1 MTSHEDPRG
10 PDRMADQSLHDYVNA
25 LRRRRWVVISSV
37 LLAIGA
43 ASAVSLLQTPQ
54 YRAESQ
60 LLLRRTPSQEV
71 LIGDAGQARS
81 SSDSERELN
90 NEIRL
95 VESQAVR
102 DAVDLVYDGP
112 LDVDD
117 VDGSAPESQTNDV
130 LEVSLVSSD
139 PAAATELVNVYV
151 ETYINERRSRSLDNL
166 RAASDEIQARLDD
179 LRARID
185 ELSRPLSAIDAQ
197 IAAAPVNSAR
207 RAELEEQRQTI
218 SSQVQ
223 PQLTPLQS
231 RESAFRGQLEQLEAA
246 QNLSTPGGVEVLTP
260 AEEPESPVSPNTVS
274 NLVVG
279 GLIGLLAGIALALM
293 RDYLDDTV
301 RSKDQ
306 AEDVT
311 QVPTLGLIPKGLK
324 GSPAIDLISVTE
336 PTSPATEAYRSL
348 RTSVKFLSLD
358 ASVKTILVTSAAA
371 SEGKTVTAANL
382 AVVLAQRGDR
392 VLLVGA
398 DFRRPRVH
406 RLFGAPQSPGLT
418 TVLLGD
424 SSATSAVYVV
434 EEVPGLHVM
443 APGSPPPNP
452 AELLDSSRTRE
463 LLAVIADEY
472 DSVIIDAPP
481 VLPVTDAQILA
492 GMADGVLLVV
502 AYRETSRRDLARAI
516 ELLGQVEAP
525 LVGTVLNLVPAN
537 EGYAGQS
544 YRDDAYRSRSE
555 RRRRRHDDGDD
566 AHPSVHPAG
575 ASGNGQT
582 TTPVADRETS
592 PLSPGEGARPDTPVP
607 DHPRS
612 ATSKATRPKPP
623 DAGVT
628 GC

>member
-1 MTSHEDPRG
+1 
-10 PDRMADQSLHDYVNA
+10 MADQSLHDYVNA
-25 LRRRRWVVISSV
+25 LRRRRWVVIFSV
-37 LLAIGA
+37 LLAVGA
-43 ASAVSLLQTPQ
+43 ALAVSLLQTPQ

-71 LIGDAGQARS
+71 LIGDGGQNRS
-81 SSDSERELN
+81 SSDAERELN

-95 VESQAVR
+95 IESRAVR
-102 DAVDLVYDGP
+102 DAVEPLYNGP

-117 VDGSAPESQTNDV
+117 VDGSAPASETNDV
-130 LEVSLVSSD
+130 LEVSVVSSD
-139 PAAATELVNVYV
+139 PAAATELVNVYA
-151 ETYINERRSRSLDNL
+151 ETYITERRNREQENL
-166 RAASDEIQARLDD
+166 RAASDEIQARLED
-179 LRARID
+179 LRGRIA
-185 ELSRPLSAIDAQ
+185 ELSQPLIDIDAQ
-197 IAAAPVNSAR
+197 IAAAPVNSAQ

-231 RESAFRGQLEQLEAA
+231 RESSFRGQLEQLEAT
-246 QNLSTPGGVEVLTP
+246 QNLSTTGGVEVLTP
-260 AEEPESPVSPNTVS
+260 AEEPESPVSPNTGS

-279 GLIGLLAGIALALM
+279 GLIGLLGGIALALA
-293 RDYLDDTV
+293 RDHLDDAV
-301 RSKDQ
+301 ASKDQ

-311 QVPTLGLIPKGLK
+311 RVPTLGLIPKGLK
-324 GSPAIDLISVTE
+324 GSAAIDLISVTE

-348 RTSVKFLSLD
+348 RTSVKFLSVD
-358 ASVKTILVTSAAA
+358 ASVKSILVTSAAA

>member
-1 MTSHEDPRG
+1 
-10 PDRMADQSLHDYVNA
+10 MADQSLHDYVNA
-25 LRRRRWVVISSV
+25 LRRRRWVVIFSV
-37 LLAIGA
+37 LLAVGA
-43 ASAVSLLQTPQ
+43 ALAVSLLQTPQ

-71 LIGDAGQARS
+71 LIGDGGQNRS
-81 SSDSERELN
+81 SSDAERELN

-95 VESQAVR
+95 IESRAVR
-102 DAVDLVYDGP
+102 DAVEPLYNGP

-117 VDGSAPESQTNDV
+117 VDGSAPASETNDV

-139 PAAATELVNVYV
+139 PAAATELVNVYA
-151 ETYINERRSRSLDNL
+151 ETYITERRNRELENL
-166 RAASDEIQARLDD
+166 RAASDEIQARLED
-179 LRARID
+179 LRGRIA
-185 ELSRPLSAIDAQ
+185 ELSQPLIDIDAQ
-197 IAAAPVNSAR
+197 IAAAPVNSAQ

-231 RESAFRGQLEQLEAA
+231 RESSFRGQLEQLEAT
-246 QNLSTPGGVEVLTP
+246 QNLSTTGGVEVLTP
-260 AEEPESPVSPNTVS
+260 AEEPESPVSPNTGS

-279 GLIGLLAGIALALM
+279 GLIGLLGGIALALA
-293 RDYLDDTV
+293 RDHLDDAV
-301 RSKDQ
+301 ASKDQ

-311 QVPTLGLIPKGLK
+311 RVPTLGLIPKGLK
-324 GSPAIDLISVTE
+324 GSAAIDLISVTE

-348 RTSVKFLSLD
+348 RTSVKFLSVD
-358 ASVKTILVTSAAA
+358 ASVKSILVTSAAA

>member
-1 MTSHEDPRG
+1 
-10 PDRMADQSLHDYVNA
+10 MADQSLHDYVNA
-25 LRRRRWVVISSV
+25 LRRRRWVVIFSV
-37 LLAIGA
+37 LLAVGA
-43 ASAVSLLQTPQ
+43 ALAVSLLQTPQ

-71 LIGDAGQARS
+71 LIGDGGQNRS
-81 SSDSERELN
+81 SSDAERELN

-95 VESQAVR
+95 IESRAVR
-102 DAVDLVYDGP
+102 DAVEPLYNGP

-117 VDGSAPESQTNDV
+117 VDGSAPASETNDV

-139 PAAATELVNVYV
+139 PAAATELVNVYA
-151 ETYINERRSRSLDNL
+151 ETYITERRNRELANL
-166 RAASDEIQARLDD
+166 RAASDEIQARLED
-179 LRARID
+179 LRGRIA
-185 ELSRPLSAIDAQ
+185 ELSQPLIDIDAQ
-197 IAAAPVNSAR
+197 IAAAPVNSAQ

-231 RESAFRGQLEQLEAA
+231 RESSFRGQLEQLEAT
-246 QNLSTPGGVEVLTP
+246 QNLSTTGGVEVLTP
-260 AEEPESPVSPNTVS
+260 AEEPESPVSPNTGS

-279 GLIGLLAGIALALM
+279 GLIGLLGGIALALA
-293 RDYLDDTV
+293 RDHLDDAV
-301 RSKDQ
+301 ASKDQ

-311 QVPTLGLIPKGLK
+311 RVPTLGLIPKGLK
-324 GSPAIDLISVTE
+324 GSAAIDLISVTE

-348 RTSVKFLSLD
+348 RTSVKFLSVD
-358 ASVKTILVTSAAA
+358 ASVKSILVTSAAA

>member
-1 MTSHEDPRG
+1 
-10 PDRMADQSLHDYVNA
+10 MADQSLHDYVNA

-60 LLLRRTPSQEV
+60 LLLRRTSSQEV

-324 GSPAIDLISVTE
+324 GSPASDLISVTE

-382 AVVLAQRGDR
+382 AVVLAQRGDS
-392 VLLVGA
+392 VILVDA
-398 DFRRPRVH
+398 DLRRPRAH

-418 TVLLGD
+418 SVLLD
-424 SSATSAVYVV
+424 DASATSAVYPF

-443 APGSPPPNP
+443 PPGSPPPNP
-452 AELLDSSRTRE
+452 AELLDSSRTRD
-463 LLAVIADEY
+463 LLAKIADEY

-481 VLPVTDAQILA
+481 VLSVTDAQILA
-492 GMADGVLLVV
+492 CMADGVLLVV
-502 AYRETSRRDLARAI
+502 AYRETSRRNLTRSI

-525 LVGTVLNLVPAN
+525 LVGTVLNLVPAS
-537 EGYAGQS
+537 EAYAGQS
-544 YRDDAYRSRSE
+544 YPEDAYRSRGA
-555 RRRRRHDDGDD
+555 RRRRRVHRGDD
-566 AHPSVHPAG
+566 THPSVHLADVC
-575 ASGNGQT
+575 GNGDT
-582 TTPVADRETS
+582 TTPVADRATS
-592 PLSPGEGARPDTPVP
+592 PLSPGEGARPDMGVP
-607 DHPRS
+607 HHPRS
-612 ATSKATRPKPP
+612 AISKATPPKPR
-623 DAGVT
+623 DSGVT
-628 GC
+628 GS

>member
-1 MTSHEDPRG
+1 
-10 PDRMADQSLHDYVNA
+10 MADQSLHDYVNA
-25 LRRRRWVVISSV
+25 LRRRRWVVIFSV
-37 LLAIGA
+37 LLAVGA
-43 ASAVSLLQTPQ
+43 ALAVSLLQTPQ

-71 LIGDAGQARS
+71 LIGDGGQNRS
-81 SSDSERELN
+81 SSDAERELN

-95 VESQAVR
+95 IESRAVR
-102 DAVDLVYDGP
+102 DAVEPLYNGP

-117 VDGSAPESQTNDV
+117 VDGSAPASETNDV

-139 PAAATELVNVYV
+139 PAAATELVNVYA
-151 ETYINERRSRSLDNL
+151 ETYITERRNRELANL
-166 RAASDEIQARLDD
+166 RAASDEIQARLED
-179 LRARID
+179 LRGRIA
-185 ELSRPLSAIDAQ
+185 ELSQPLIDIDAQ
-197 IAAAPVNSAR
+197 IAAAPVNSAQ

-231 RESAFRGQLEQLEAA
+231 RESSFRGQLEQLEAT
-246 QNLSTPGGVEVLTP
+246 QNLSTTGGVEVLTP

-279 GLIGLLAGIALALM
+279 GLIGLLGGIALALA
-293 RDYLDDTV
+293 RDHLDDAV
-301 RSKDQ
+301 ASKDQ

-311 QVPTLGLIPKGLK
+311 RVPTLGLIPKGLK
-324 GSPAIDLISVTE
+324 GSAAIDLISVTE

-348 RTSVKFLSLD
+348 RTSVKFLSVD
-358 ASVKTILVTSAAA
+358 ASVKSILVTSAAA